1 MHQPDAQ
8 HPAGAGQPRVRK
20 RRSVISIEHL
30 RQAAAGDR
38 PAQQILAGAGVL
50 MREEPAVDQQPG
62 MIIDDQEQPRPHRP
76 LPPRVRHPRADQ
88 HVGDPPLV
96 RPRSFVAPVRLGLGG
111 QRLAVQPGPAQLA
124 AHRPLGDRDPVP
136 VIQDRGDLRGRPA
149 GQLQPQ
155 RRGLGEQPRVGAHR
169 AGVGPLRGLE
179 RLQPAPM
186 PGPQPP
192 VDRPSRV
199 APGRPVR
206 VGVGGDPA
214 DQRSPFPGGQPVP
227 GCLGDHRPAV
237 QRDLF
242 LSLVVHFVLL
252 SCRHGGTGGMKR
264 RLPTIRKGELVLAA
278 ISFPPVTDD
287 ANRHQPT
294 ASHPGKAA
302 AAPNPAPIAAS
313 ANRPASAGGRIAS
326 PPSSTAS
333 AANAIPSSP
342 ARPQNRRTHP
352 RAVACG
358 TPARAAAGRTPH
370 PRRPPPRS
378 PRRSSPPYPAARPA
392 RTPAATRGSPRTP
405 RTAPWARRSSGSGH
419 PPGLPPGHA
428 ASNQTRTS
436 PAPRTTGNPGG
447 GPPPSGQLPHTH
459 RPAAGTAI
467 RWPRATPPRIPPRDR
482 RQTRRGGIPHVQQRQ
497 QNPGPHS
504 SSQEATSTKSTAR
517 HAAEKLR
524 KSSRQ
529 QLSFVSRR
537 CRPARRARA
546 PPPACPWAHRCRER
560 AACPASTSS
569 SPGWMLSCGPRAT
582 GMWRARSRSPWRRGT
597 RDLRSAASPS
607 QVRTAGTS

>member
-1 MHQPDAQ
+1 MHQPDAK

-96 RPRSFVAPVRLGLGG
+96 RPRSFVAPVRPGLGG

-155 RRGLGEQPRVGAHR
+155 RRGLGEQLRVGAHR

-206 VGVGGDPA
+206 VGVGAGGDPA

-227 GCLGDHRPAV
+227 GRLGDHRPAV

-302 AAPNPAPIAAS
+302 AASNAAPIAAS

-326 PPSSTAS
+326 PPSSTPS

-352 RAVACG
+352 RAVVCG

-392 RTPAATRGSPRTP
+392 RTPAATRGSPRTA

-428 ASNQTRTS
+428 ASNQTRTP
-436 PAPRTTGNPGG
+436 PARRTTGRPGG
-447 GPPPSGQLPHTH
+447 EPPPSGQPPHTH

-467 RWPRATPPRIPPRDR
+467 RWPRATHRPGSLPAIGVKRGEEGSLTSSRDR
-482 RQTRRGGIPHVQQRQ
+482 KILARTAATRRQHRQ
-497 QNPGPHS
+497 
-504 SSQEATSTKSTAR
+504 
-517 HAAEKLR
+517 
-524 KSSRQ
+524 
-529 QLSFVSRR
+529 
-537 CRPARRARA
+537 RAR
-546 PPPACPWAHRCRER
+546 PDTRPRCSANQAVNNCSVMER
-560 AACPASTSS
+560 AIVSAWLAS
-569 SPGWMLSCGPRAT
+569 
-582 GMWRARSRSPWRRGT
+582 
-597 RDLRSAASPS
+597 
-607 QVRTAGTS
+607 